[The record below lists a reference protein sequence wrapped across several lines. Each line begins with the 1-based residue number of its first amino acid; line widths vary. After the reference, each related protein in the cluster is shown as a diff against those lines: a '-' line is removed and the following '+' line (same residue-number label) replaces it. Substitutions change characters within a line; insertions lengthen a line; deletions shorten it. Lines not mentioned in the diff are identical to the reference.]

1 MSQTNQFDWLER
13 WDLEQVSVR
22 TLHCTKWKEYELDIE
37 KHILLNY
44 STKLLR
50 QTGVDISFLFSL
62 SVLTYEGEKKED
74 PAEILDED
82 RTFTIELEIDIVYYK
97 ELAETIPEA
106 ELMEIG
112 SQIVAPDAWAY
123 ARELLSNMT
132 VRMGYRPLLLPPYQK
147 VVYGG

>member
-1 MSQTNQFDWLER
+1 MSQMNQFDWLER

-22 TLHCTKWKEYELDIE
+22 TLHCKKWKEYELDIE

-74 PAEILDED
+74 PADILDED
-82 RTFTIELEIDIVYYK
+82 RTFTVELEIDIVYYK

-112 SQIVAPDAWAY
+112 SGIVAPDAWAY